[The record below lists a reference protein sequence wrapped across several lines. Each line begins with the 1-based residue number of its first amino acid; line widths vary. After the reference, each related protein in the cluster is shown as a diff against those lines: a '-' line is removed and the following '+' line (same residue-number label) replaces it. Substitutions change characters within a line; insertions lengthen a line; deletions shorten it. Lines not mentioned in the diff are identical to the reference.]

1 MSRSWAEE
9 GEGGGSVWVGVG
21 GEARHV
27 VVVFAFRSVYQFV
40 YQVVVVVVVV
50 AGWTRDSCSVV
61 TTHPPL

>member
-21 GEARHV
+21 DEARHV
-27 VVVFAFRSVYQFV
+27 VVVFVFRSVCPFV
-40 YQVVVVVVVV
+40 CQVVVVVVV

-61 TTHPPL
+61 TTHPQL